1 VRSEARVTKRIVV
14 LVSGNGGNL
23 QAILDAVDDGRL
35 AARVVGVV
43 SNRPAV
49 RALQRA
55 TTAGVP
61 TAVVEAQPA
70 ETRVQYDARLRDVVE
85 GWAPD
90 IVVLAGFM
98 RVLSPVFLDAF
109 PQAVVNI
116 HPALPGEL
124 PGIRAIERAHAQAQ
138 DGLRTHSGVM
148 VHLVP
153 DAGVDS
159 GPVLAAV
166 EVAVSRGESL
176 ADFAT
181 RMHDAEHRLLVRAL
195 VEFIDQPIAQKTHQ
209 HLRFR

>member
-1 VRSEARVTKRIVV
+1 MTKRIVV

-61 TAVVEAQPA
+61 TVVVEPQPA
-70 ETRVQYDARLRDVVE
+70 ETRVQYDERLRDAVE
-85 GWAPD
+85 AWRPD

-98 RVLSPVFLDAF
+98 RVLSPGFLDAF

-153 DAGVDS
+153 DAGVDT

-166 EVAVSRGESL
+166 QVAMPRGESL
-176 ADFAT
+176 ADFAA
-181 RMHDAEHRLLVRAL
+181 RMHEAEHHLLVRAL
-195 VEFIDQPIAQKTHQ
+195 VEFLDRPLVEKTHQ
-209 HLRFR
+209 PLRFA

>member
-1 VRSEARVTKRIVV
+1 MRSEPRMTKRIVV

-61 TAVVEAQPA
+61 TVVVEPQPA
-70 ETRVQYDARLRDVVE
+70 ETRVQYDERLRDAVE
-85 GWAPD
+85 AWRPD

-98 RVLSPVFLDAF
+98 RVLSPGFLDAF

-153 DAGVDS
+153 DAGVDT

-166 EVAVSRGESL
+166 QVAMPRGESL
-176 ADFAT
+176 ADFAA
-181 RMHDAEHRLLVRAL
+181 RMHEAEHHLLVRAL
-195 VEFIDQPIAQKTHQ
+195 VEFLDRPLVEKTHQ
-209 HLRFR
+209 PLRFA

>member
-1 VRSEARVTKRIVV
+1 MTKRIVV

-23 QAILDAVDDGRL
+23 QAILDAVGDGRL

-43 SNRPAV
+43 SNRSDV

-61 TAVVEAQPA
+61 TAVVEPQQA
-70 ETRVQYDARLRDVVE
+70 ETRVHYDERLREVV
-85 GWAPD
+85 WAWRPD

-98 RVLSPVFLDAF
+98 RVLSPEFLDAF
-109 PQAVVNI
+109 PQSVVNI

-124 PGIRAIERAHAQAQ
+124 PGLRAIERAHAQAQ
-138 DGLRTHSGVM
+138 EGLRTHSGVM

-153 DAGVDS
+153 DAGVDT
-159 GPVLAAV
+159 GPVLASV
-166 EVAVSRGESL
+166 QVAMQKSESL
-176 ADFAT
+176 TDFAA

-195 VEFIDQPIAQKTHQ
+195 VEFIDQAIIQKTHQ

>member
-1 VRSEARVTKRIVV
+1 MTKRIVV

-61 TAVVEAQPA
+61 TVVVEPQPA
-70 ETRVQYDARLRDVVE
+70 ETRVQYDERLREVV
-85 GWAPD
+85 GAWQPD

-138 DGLRTHSGVM
+138 EGLRTHSGVM

-166 EVAVSRGESL
+166 QVAMPRGESL
-176 ADFAT
+176 ADFAA
-181 RMHDAEHRLLVRAL
+181 RMHEAEHHLLVRAL
-195 VEFIDQPIAQKTHQ
+195 VAFVDRPLVGQTHQ
-209 HLRFR
+209 PLRFA

>member
-1 VRSEARVTKRIVV
+1 MTKRIVV

-23 QAILDAVDDGRL
+23 QAILDAVGDGRL

-61 TAVVEAQPA
+61 TVVVEPQPA
-70 ETRVQYDARLRDVVE
+70 ETRVQYDERLCEVV
-85 GWAPD
+85 GAWRPD

-98 RVLSPVFLDAF
+98 RVLSPEFLDAF

-124 PGIRAIERAHAQAQ
+124 PGTQAIERAHAQAQ
-138 DGLRTHSGVM
+138 EGLRTHSGVM

-159 GPVLAAV
+159 GPVLASV
-166 EVAVSRGESL
+166 QVAMQKSETL
-176 ADFAT
+176 ADFAA
-181 RMHDAEHRLLVRAL
+181 RMHEAEHHLLVRAL
-195 VEFIDQPIAQKTHQ
+195 VEFIDRPLVEKTHQ
-209 HLRFR
+209 PLRFA

>member
-1 VRSEARVTKRIVV
+1 MRSEARVTKRIVV

-35 AARVVGVV
+35 AAHVVGVV

-70 ETRVQYDARLRDVVE
+70 ETRVQYDERLRDVVE
-85 GWAPD
+85 AWEPD

-116 HPALPGEL
+116 HPRLARRIARNSRHRTCP
-124 PGIRAIERAHAQAQ
+124 RTSARWVAHPQRHHGAP
-138 DGLRTHSGVM
+138 RT
-148 VHLVP
+148 
-153 DAGVDS
+153 
-159 GPVLAAV
+159 
-166 EVAVSRGESL
+166 
-176 ADFAT
+176 
-181 RMHDAEHRLLVRAL
+181 
-195 VEFIDQPIAQKTHQ
+195 
-209 HLRFR
+209 